1 MSDAIARTLGRLY
14 LTRRRLLEWTT
25 AAQAKSDMSRE
36 ITGVYR
42 RMRGALDPG
51 RRGRGAGRRGAAGQ
65 RRAIAAPFLVAVGPL
80 APRGPMGQPA
90 ASPVADATPVAATDA
105 RTLRST
111 ARRTWRF
118 FEAFVGPADHDLP
131 PDNFQEDPKP
141 VVAHR
146 TSPTNIG
153 LYLLST
159 VAARDF
165 GWLGSLD
172 MLDAARG
179 HPRDDGP
186 PRALPGPLLQLV

>member
-1 MSDAIARTLGRLY
+1 MRVLVVEDERTMADAIARTLVRLY
-14 LTRRRLLEWTT
+14 LTRRTLLEWTT

-42 RMRGALDPG
+42 RMRGAPILAVAG
-51 RRGRGAGRRGAAGQ
+51 GALVALARPDSAMVAV
-65 RRAIAAPFLVAVGPL
+65 PFLVLWVLSPL
-80 APRGPMGQPA
+80 VARWVSRPPRLSPTPQP
-90 ASPVADATPVAATDA
+90 SPSDI

-141 VVAHR
+141 VLAHR
-146 TSPTNIG
+146 TSPTNMG

-159 VAARDF
+159 VGARD
-165 GWLGSLD
+165 
-172 MLDAARG
+172 
-179 HPRDDGP
+179 
-186 PRALPGPLLQLV
+186 LVERLETPQPACLHTEEP